1 MSRLSAHHRT
11 GSRPWTA
18 TVVATAA
25 LASLAT
31 SVPAIGI
38 ASSAGAAEVRVI
50 VDHASLA
57 GVHVTSAPRTTSF
70 SVVLRPQ
77 HATQLAA
84 FVASISDPHSS
95 NYRHFLSRGA
105 YAAQFGPSAS
115 TVSAMKSYFSRYGLH
130 TQSGGDGSLVWRVSG
145 LTTHVASAFAAQVV
159 GVRDSSGAVLSELRG
174 NGTLPSSLA
183 QHVSGIVGLS
193 SSRLFHSLAVTHASA
208 HDTAGTNE
216 QTCSDAAATATSQ
229 GAYLPSQ
236 QASLYGLDTQW
247 AKGIDGVGATIGIYE
262 LSGYSS
268 SDVSTYL
275 SCYNVPNHLQ
285 PSVMVD
291 GGPALGDTTVN
302 TESEADLDIE
312 EAAVLAPGA
321 HIVVYE
327 APNSASGSLDGF
339 ARMASDDTASVIT
352 TSWGECEAQL
362 GSSGMSAEN
371 TVFQQMAAQ
380 GQTVAAAAGDDGST
394 DCTTASGSPVNQL
407 AVDDPASQPMVI
419 GVGGLAVTSISP
431 LSQAVWNSRF
441 PSPGVNDGGS
451 AGTQGGGA
459 GGISSYWTRPSWQ
472 SGVGIASTQVSRL
485 VPDLS
490 VMADPA
496 YGFLEY
502 TPAGHRTNVWTAVG
516 GTSIGSPIV
525 AALLAVASQA
535 CGGGRLGLVTPTLY
549 AMAAAN
555 TGFNDV
561 TVGGNNIFRSAGS
574 YHAGVGY
581 DMASGLGSPDAGSFI
596 SSLCARVPAS
606 ASLVTST
613 SGAIDSAPATVTI
626 TLDNGSASPMVN
638 APAPLMTATEAHG
651 TPVVTAATST
661 TNASGQVTYNVTS
674 NTPGLVHLT
683 LSSGG
688 VALLTT
694 SVAVTTNVTATPLA
708 TTVNAL
714 GALSGTLRAANE
726 GSDTVVAGVTSGGKV
741 VVASTASPTVVTL
754 AVKTATGA
762 PALTCTASA
771 CDLAVDV
778 SGAVVLVTDVLGATP
793 KVTTLSSNTPL
804 ANGITA
810 NTLSLS
816 LTPTGGIAIFAIRSG
831 HVVAVTLKKASAKP
845 VGIDLSAA
853 RGLGAAT
860 GGTASAVSASG
871 TPEVAV
877 TISGHVWLLTT
888 LSASADRDLVSASA
902 LSTSTNGTVIASPQ
916 IVNDNGVLDV
926 AAITSKNSLVLF
938 TTTASSSTATV
949 TSSVLTTSVSAVAFT
964 PGANG
969 MDLLARTTGGSL
981 RLLART
987 PSWTVLTANTLT
999 GTSFAGVTLVPG
1011 GSSGLV
1017 LNVNGPTL
1025 VRA

>member
-1 MSRLSAHHRT
+1 MSRLSAHRRT
-11 GSRPWTA
+11 GGRSWTA

-25 LASLAT
+25 LASLAA
-31 SVPAIGI
+31 SVPAVGL
-38 ASSAGAAEVRVI
+38 AATAGASDVRVI
-50 VDHASLA
+50 VDHASLTGA
-57 GVHVTSAPRTTSF
+57 QVTTAPRSTSF

-84 FVASISDPHSS
+84 LVASISDPHSS

-105 YAAQFGPSAS
+105 YAAQFGPSSS
-115 TVSAMKSYFSRYGLH
+115 TVASMRSYFAHYGLR

-145 LTTHVASAFAAQVV
+145 LTTHVAAAFAAQVV
-159 GVRDSSGAVLSELRG
+159 GVRDSSGAILSELRG

-216 QTCSDAAATATSQ
+216 QTCADAASTATAQ

-236 QASLYGLDTQW
+236 QASLYGLDSQW
-247 AKGIDGVGATIGIYE
+247 AKGIDGVGATIGVYE
-262 LSGYSS
+262 LSGYSA

-275 SCYNVPNHLQ
+275 NCYNVPNHVQ
-285 PSVMVD
+285 PNVMVD

-321 HIVVYE
+321 NIVVYE

-394 DCTTASGSPVNQL
+394 DCTTASGSPINQL

-431 LSQAVWNSRF
+431 LTQAVWNSRF

-451 AGTQGGGA
+451 AGSQGGGA

-472 SGVGIASTQVSRL
+472 SAVGIASTQVSRL
-485 VPDLS
+485 VPDVS

-525 AALLAVASQA
+525 AALLAVTSQA
-535 CGGGRLGLVTPTLY
+535 CGGGRLGLITPTLY

-574 YHAGVGY
+574 YHAGTGY

-606 ASLVTST
+606 ATLNSST
-613 SGAIDSAPATVTI
+613 SGAIDSAPATVTV
-626 TLDNGSASPMVN
+626 TLNNGAASPMAN
-638 APAPLMTATEAHG
+638 APAPLMTATETHG
-651 TPVVTAATST
+651 TPVVVAATTT
-661 TNASGQVTYNVTS
+661 TNASGQLTYNVTS

-688 VALLTT
+688 VTLLST
-694 SVAVTTNVTATPLA
+694 SVTLTTNVTASSVAGTIS
-708 TTVNAL
+708 AL
-714 GALSGTLRAANE
+714 GALSGTLRAAAQ
-726 GSDTVVAGVTSGGKV
+726 GSDTVIAGVTSSGKV
-741 VVASTASPTVVTL
+741 VVATTASPTVVTL
-754 AVKTATGA
+754 GVKTATGA
-762 PALTCTASA
+762 PALTCTAST
-771 CDLAVDV
+771 CDVAVDV
-778 SGAVVLVTDVLGATP
+778 SGGIVLVSDVLGATP
-793 KVTTLSSNTPL
+793 KVITLSTTTPL
-804 ANGITA
+804 ASGITA
-810 NTLSLS
+810 NSLS
-816 LTPTGGIAIFAIRSG
+816 LTVAPTGGINVFALRSG
-831 HVVAVTLKKASAKP
+831 HVVAVIMKSPSGKP
-845 VGIDLSAA
+845 TGTDLSAA
-853 RGLGAAT
+853 RGLAAAT
-860 GGTASAVSASG
+860 GGTASALSASG

-877 TISGHVWLLTT
+877 TIAGHVWLLNT
-888 LSASADRDLVSASA
+888 LSSSADRDLVSASG
-902 LSTSTNGTVIASPQ
+902 LSTSANGTTLTSPQ
-916 IVNDNGVLDV
+916 IVTDNGVLDV
-926 AAITSKNSLVLF
+926 AVITSKNSLVLF
-938 TTTASSSTATV
+938 TTTASSATSPV
-949 TSSVLTTSVSAVAFT
+949 TSAVLTTSVSAVTFT

-969 MDLLARTTGGSL
+969 FDLLARTTGGSL

-987 PSWTVLTANTLT
+987 PSWTVLSVNTLT
-999 GTSFAGVTLVPG
+999 GVSFGGVTLVPG
-1011 GSSGLV
+1011 GTSGLV

-1025 VRA
+1025 IRA